1 MATGHNMRT
10 LYSLLPSVNDLLLS
24 PEFAAMLQTESRNTV
39 VRSTRC
45 VLLRIRQ
52 EIREGQHTQ
61 ASLNSRVAHLPVE
74 IARDIAGIVATH
86 CAALSMPQVSSF
98 IQI

>member
-1 MATGHNMRT
+1 MATDHNLRS

-24 PEFAAMLQTESRNTV
+24 PEFAAMLQTASRNTV

-45 VLLRIRQ
+45 VLLRIRE

-61 ASLNSRVAHLPVE
+61 GSLNSRVAQLPIE
-74 IARDIAGIVATH
+74 IAREIAWNRRYSLRRVINAIG
-86 CAALSMPQVSSF
+86 PD
-98 IQI
+98 